1 MENETAHLFDIPPEH
16 PGKTCKTCK
25 HRIVYYFGKHTYISY
40 CTKIPSRKT
49 ANGWLKIKSK
59 NEACYRYEED

>member
-25 HRIVYYFGKHTYISY
+25 HRMVMKFSEHAYISY